1 MILTLSA
8 DGAPHP
14 DEGHAMTTYTVGGQ
28 QINVRQEG
36 PLDAPVAV
44 LIHGWCSSWYTWK
57 PLLPALSK
65 RFRCLA
71 IDLPGFG
78 ASPAA
83 PDAPTIGRYAELVAE
98 LITQVSDRSVLLMG
112 HSMGGMI
119 SMEVALRHRPLVERM
134 VLLNPTVSGHLS
146 TFINLF
152 ISPLIMLERAPLGGR
167 LVGLLERTPLGYGYT
182 DRVLGPIS
190 FAERAMISSADYSRI
205 RADARRP
212 GQGRVRAAC
221 FTAMRS
227 SDLRGRLAALEPP
240 ALVLWGAEDNTVP
253 LRDAGSVA
261 AEWPKADLR
270 LIPNAGHWPQF
281 EQFEITLRHV
291 SAFLG
296 LPTIPGLPDDVDGDN
311 DPETLS
317 EVAQSIAGSDLGYE
331 LSDAQRSRLAA
342 QFRVRNVKPGASIA
356 SQNTHGDELY
366 LLREGTV
373 EVWSSASPE
382 GGAASSGARKLAT
395 ISAGQV
401 VGEMALL
408 DNQPRSADLRAG
420 PQGATMLVLKRQR
433 FDGLCEEDP
442 QLGQQVLRNLA
453 RALALR
459 VRHQNWQL
467 QFGERRGEP
476 GTRGQRA
483 A

>member
-1 MILTLSA
+1 MILTLSP
-8 DGAPHP
+8 DTERQP
-14 DEGHAMTTYTVGGQ
+14 DEGQDMTTYTVGGQ

-78 ASPAA
+78 TSPATPAA
-83 PDAPTIGRYAELVAE
+83 PTIARYAELVAD
-98 LITQVSDRSVLLMG
+98 LIAQVSDRAVLLMG

-134 VLLNPTVSGHLS
+134 VLLNPTVSGNLS

-152 ISPLIMLERAPLGGR
+152 ISPLIMLERAPLGGQ

-182 DRVLGPIS
+182 NRVLGPIS
-190 FAERAMISSADYSRI
+190 FAQRAIISSDDYDRI

-221 FTAMRS
+221 FTAMRAA
-227 SDLRGRLAALEPP
+227 DLRGRLHAIEPP

-281 EQFEITLRHV
+281 EQFDTTLRHV

-296 LPTIPGLPDDVDGDN
+296 LPTIPGLPDEADASN
-311 DPETLS
+311 DAETLA
-317 EVAQSIAGSDLGYE
+317 EIAHSIAGSDLGHE
-331 LSDAQRSRLAA
+331 LNEAQRARLAA
-342 QFRVRNVKPGASIA
+342 QFLVRNVATGAPIA
-356 SQNTHGDELY
+356 TQNTRGDELY
-366 LLREGTV
+366 IVQTGSV
-373 EVWSSASPE
+373 EVWSSATPE
-382 GGAASSGARKLAT
+382 GGSDRRAQRLAT

-408 DNQPRSADLRAG
+408 DDQPRSADLRAG
-420 PQGATMLVLKRQR
+420 PQGATLLVLKRQR

-459 VRHQNWQL
+459 VRHQNWQIQL
-467 QFGERRGEP
+467 AERRSEG
-476 GTRGQRA
+476 GARGQRA